1 MILVLDTCAACQII
15 LEGDRKKD
23 YAAEIVSAEKVI
35 APSLF
40 DAEIANVMW
49 KYVKGGYMDEENAKL
64 SMALA
69 IQLVDEFVPTVDIAI
84 ESLHEAIRLN
94 HSVYDVYFMV
104 LARRN
109 GATMLT
115 SDERLKRLCL
125 DNGVNVL

>member
-15 LEGDRKKD
+15 LDGDKKQD
-23 YAAEIVSAEKVI
+23 YTDEIVSAEKVI

-69 IQLVDEFVPTVDIAI
+69 MQLVDEFVSTSEIAI
-84 ESLHEAIRLN
+84 EALHEAVRLN
-94 HSVYDVYFMV
+94 YSVYDVYFMV

-109 GATMLT
+109 GATLLT
-115 SDERLKRLCL
+115 SDEKLKRLCL